1 MLSVRGGA
9 CIAFGATLAVVLSEG
24 FGWFFAVHV
33 KGAYHWQG
41 AGAAQFMIGL
51 GFIPGFLMVCVL
63 VRGGLVG
70 FVNCPVLTMLSG
82 DTVWGCLVHRSER
95 HVA

>member
-1 MLSVRGGA
+1 
-9 CIAFGATLAVVLSEG
+9 
-24 FGWFFAVHV
+24 
-33 KGAYHWQG
+33 
-41 AGAAQFMIGL
+41 
-51 GFIPGFLMVCVL
+51 MVCVL